1 MRTACFLLQCKSETR
16 ADGHNSLVP
25 NTTLSEQAQ
34 PMSMGEGE
42 GEGEEGGGILG
53 GTAPHL
59 GTEAHSEAVVALV
72 AHRGVTHRR
81 KHGVGNGGGG
91 GAGALEKVQ
100 RILADARRE
109 GLGKATSWMARRH
122 KHCGEK
128 QQGACGPPTSLWAV
142 L

>member
-1 MRTACFLLQCKSETR
+1 
-16 ADGHNSLVP
+16 
-25 NTTLSEQAQ
+25 
-34 PMSMGEGE
+34 MSMGEGE